1 MSSSR
6 RTKGKFG
13 TMHSS
18 SLPSEIDFF
27 SCTKKFHEI
36 SEGKAVEIVDAAQ
49 TKVREAA
56 VAKTYDAVHA
66 ASTGKEIKEK
76 EKKQL
81 RQDRDGSIMIPLWA
95 IKQVLV
101 VSKDLKRNIDDDYLE
116 KLSEKVN
123 ELHFCNLEKP
133 CEKTNDD
140 TTQVDLDS
148 FLKVL
153 MDVVEEQAERDTVVS
168 YILIKPFVF
177 IN

>member
-1 MSSSR
+1 MSFSR
-6 RTKGKFG
+6 RTEGKFS

-18 SLPSEIDFF
+18 SLPPEIDFF

-36 SEGKAVEIVDAAQ
+36 SEGKAVEIVDAQ
-49 TKVREAA
+49 TKVRQAA
-56 VAKTYDAVHA
+56 AAKTHDAVHS
-66 ASTGKEIKEK
+66 ASTGQEIKEK

-116 KLSEKVN
+116 KLSDKVN
-123 ELHFCNLEKP
+123 ELQFFNLEKP

-140 TTQVDLDS
+140 TAQVDLDS

-153 MDVVEEQAERDTVVS
+153 MDVIEEQAGRDTVV
-168 YILIKPFVF
+168 
-177 IN
+177 